1 MRRLLSLF
9 IGEETEA
16 QELNNLPV
24 ISNLVGALA
33 FEPMWFDLKPVA
45 SAFFSALAAEF
56 LPHLPQLAKVLIP
69 QIGVIITWRNDLA
82 KVKVAQSCLTLSNTM
97 DCSLPGSSVHRIL

>member
-9 IGEETEA
+9 IGEEIEA
-16 QELNNLPV
+16 QKLNHLPV

-45 SAFFSALAAEF
+45 SAFFSALATEF
-56 LPHLPQLAKVLIP
+56 LSHLPQLAKMFIP
-69 QIGVIITWRNDLA
+69 QIGVVITWRKDLA
-82 KVKVAQSCLTLSNTM
+82 KVKVAQSCLTFRPHGL
-97 DCSLPGSSVHRIL
+97 